1 MLQTSRSQ
9 PGRHPFLTTGKPQAE
24 GKIAVPGGNVWYR
37 IAGPDAPGVPL
48 LVLHGGPGAGHDYL
62 ESLQALA
69 DERPVVFY
77 DQLGCGRSDIPED
90 ESLWRVPRF
99 VDEVAAVRGALS
111 LERVHLL
118 GQSWGGWLA
127 IEYMLT
133 RPDGIVS
140 LTLANTSASV
150 DEFLAEALRM
160 VSELPAETRATIE
173 RCEAEGTTE
182 SPEYLAACMAFYQR
196 HLCRL
201 PEWPPEMLRTMAN
214 IQATPVYGCMWG
226 PSEFTLT
233 GNLAGWD
240 RRRRLSEIA
249 APALIISGKYDEMGP
264 SCQET
269 LRQGVPGSRLHIF
282 ENSSHSPH
290 VEEPEAFFPVLRGF
304 LSVAESR

>member
-1 MLQTSRSQ
+1 MTASQAQT
-9 PGRHPFLTTGKPQAE
+9 E
-24 GKIAVPGGNVWYR
+24 GTIAVSGGNVWYR
-37 IAGPDAPGVPL
+37 VAGPDAPGVPL

-77 DQLGCGRSDIPED
+77 DQLGCGRSDIPDD

-99 VDEVAAVRGALS
+99 VDEVAAVRRS
-111 LERVHLL
+111 LNLDRIHLV

-133 RPDGIVS
+133 KPAGVLS
-140 LTLANTSASV
+140 LTLANTSAGV
-150 DEFLAEALRM
+150 DEFVDEALRM
-160 VSELPAETRATIE
+160 VSELPAETRATIK
-173 RCEAEGTTE
+173 RCEKEGDTE
-182 SPEYLAACMAFYQR
+182 GGEYLAACMVFYQR

-201 PEWPPEMLRTMAN
+201 PAWPPEILRSMAN

-240 RRRRLSEIA
+240 RSDRLGEIEL
-249 APALIISGKYDEMGP
+249 PVLIISGRFDEMGP

-269 LRQGVPGSRLHIF
+269 LHRGIRGSRLHIF

-290 VEEPEAFFPVLRGF
+290 VEEPDAFFPVLRGF
-304 LSVAESR
+304 LRETELA